1 MRPALLCA
9 LALCLLA
16 GCAHDPDAIP
26 SLDQGPPDLPY
37 RAWYLGLLAP
47 DYMEVWVESVD
58 VIDRRGLVY
67 EHVTGG
73 VVSVGTP
80 PDNQGTPKD
89 WPASPGG
96 GKGKDLTG
104 IDLPEIIFVRW
115 QSLVEPQT
123 YNVRINVPAWVRKAM
138 VTKERPA
145 CPWAGDW
152 AKDVTTGYRSFI
164 TIGLAPGGIAKV
176 WLQGVCL
183 EAIEIGRFEGVVS
196 KLGPDQGQSGGQYA
210 VPLEPESRAY
220 IDTFGIPYGSW

>member
-1 MRPALLCA
+1 MRPASLLA
-9 LALCLLA
+9 LAFCLLA
-16 GCAHDPDAIP
+16 GCAHDPDVDHA
-26 SLDQGPPDLPY
+26 SPDLPY
-37 RAWYLGLLAP
+37 RAWYLGLFAP

-67 EHVTGG
+67 EQVTGG
-73 VVSVGTP
+73 VASVGTP
-80 PDNQGTPKD
+80 SNNRGKPKG

-96 GKGKDLTG
+96 GKGKDLIG

-123 YNVRINVPAWVRKAM
+123 YNVRINVPAWVREEMRKPQ
-138 VTKERPA
+138 R
-145 CPWAGDW
+145 
-152 AKDVTTGYRSFI
+152 GYCHFQGRWQDGEYRRDI

-176 WLQGVCL
+176 WVGGPCL
-183 EAIEIGRFEGVVS
+183 ESIEIGRFEGVVS

-220 IDTFGIPYGSW
+220 IGKFGIPYGSW